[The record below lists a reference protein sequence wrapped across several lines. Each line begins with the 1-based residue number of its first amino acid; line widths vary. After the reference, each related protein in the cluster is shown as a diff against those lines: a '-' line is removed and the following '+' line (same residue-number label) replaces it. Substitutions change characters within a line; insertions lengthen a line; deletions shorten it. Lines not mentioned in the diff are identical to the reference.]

1 MKELT
6 TQGEYQLRL
15 RDLATDEKVKALTE
29 AAAAQAAASKARYE
43 ALEMA
48 RNLLRSDSGPACT
61 FVSRILL

>member
-15 RDLATDEKVKALTE
+15 RDLATEEKVKALTE

-43 ALEMA
+43 ALEK
-48 RNLLRSDSGPACT
+48 AC
-61 FVSRILL
+61 IC